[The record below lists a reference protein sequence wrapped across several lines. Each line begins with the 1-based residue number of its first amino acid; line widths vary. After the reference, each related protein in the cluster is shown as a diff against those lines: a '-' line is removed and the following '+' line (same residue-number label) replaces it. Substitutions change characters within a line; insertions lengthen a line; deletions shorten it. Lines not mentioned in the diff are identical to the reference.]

1 MVTSIPDL
9 VTRAFADPD
18 LADLL
23 GRGDWY
29 LVGSRARGFHDQLSD
44 WDTALLTAH
53 DPTSAERALVTRAP
67 LDRVFGIERPPA
79 PVTSDLR
86 DHVAWR
92 RAGAVEISVF
102 GPAGRAHRAEGGNA
116 IWACDMRD
124 AIPLRVEGGVGEPYR
139 AEAVA
144 AFEADRCR
152 LRDDEY
158 LRFRM
163 SRNEAAASLTRA
175 DPMAQAVTQ
184 GLCAQ
189 HAFRFWLLA
198 AGSPYPA
205 DKWLA
210 AALTATGGATEM
222 LRAARVMT
230 DTTASPDVRFDALW
244 SLWRLVDARAAE
256 TGVAAELLTG
266 SPFHEPVPLIT
277 KAR

>member
-9 VTRAFADPD
+9 VARAFADAD
-18 LADLL
+18 LAGLL

-29 LVGSRARGFHDQLSD
+29 LVGSRARGFHDELSD

-53 DPTSAERALVTRAP
+53 DPSPAERKLVTRES
-67 LDRVFGIERPPA
+67 LDRVFGVVRPPA

-92 RAGAVEISVF
+92 RAGGVEISVF
-102 GPAGRAHRAEGGNA
+102 GPAGRAHRAEDGNP

-124 AIPLRVEGGVGEPYR
+124 AIPLRVDAGVGVGEPYR
-139 AEAVA
+139 AEAA
-144 AFEADRCR
+144 AVFEAGRVR

-163 SRNEAAASLTRA
+163 SRNEAAATLART
-175 DPMAQAVTQ
+175 DPMAQAITLGV
-184 GLCAQ
+184 CAQ

-205 DKWLA
+205 AKWLP
-210 AALTATGGATEM
+210 AALAATSEATD
-222 LRAARVMT
+222 LLAATRAMT
-230 DTTASPDVRFDALW
+230 DVAASAAVRFDALW
-244 SLWRLVDARAAE
+244 SLWRLIDARAAE
-256 TGVAAELLTG
+256 VGVAADLLTG
-266 SPFHEPVPLIT
+266 SPFHKEPTP
-277 KAR
+277 